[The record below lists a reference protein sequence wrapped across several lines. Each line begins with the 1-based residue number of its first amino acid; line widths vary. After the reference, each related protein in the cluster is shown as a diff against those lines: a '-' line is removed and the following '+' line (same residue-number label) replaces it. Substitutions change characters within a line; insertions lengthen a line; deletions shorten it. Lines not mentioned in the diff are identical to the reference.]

1 VVHHSEASMGARRRQ
16 FLRLWLRVAL
26 AAVWIVF
33 GLVFKVAG
41 LVPRHRLI
49 VAAAVGEAAAGPVT
63 LVVGCAEAVLG
74 LWVLSGVRP
83 RTCAAAQTLA
93 IVGMNSVELAVAR
106 DLLLAPVPM
115 LCANA
120 VLLGVAWWLALN
132 APARPEPA

>member
-1 VVHHSEASMGARRRQ
+1 VIHQSEASPGARRRQ
-16 FLRLWLRVAL
+16 FLLLWLRVAL

-63 LVVGCAEAVLG
+63 LVVGCAEAALG

-106 DLLLAPVPM
+106 ELLLAPVLM
-115 LCANA
+115 LCANS
-120 VLLGVAWWLALN
+120 VLLCAAWWIALN
-132 APARPEPA
+132 ARTRPETA